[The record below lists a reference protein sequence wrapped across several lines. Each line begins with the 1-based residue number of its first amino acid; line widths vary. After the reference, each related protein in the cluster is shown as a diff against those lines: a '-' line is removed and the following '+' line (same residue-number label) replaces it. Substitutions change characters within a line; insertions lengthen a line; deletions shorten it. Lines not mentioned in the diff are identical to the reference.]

1 MAIVPAA
8 PIKTAAAPTKA
19 PAPTAKKVKV
29 RADALIWNGHTRI
42 RPGTVFEVPEGTKLP
57 KCCTVVE
64 DETPE
69 EVTLGKRERGA
80 EPTNL
85 VKDQTGK

>member
-1 MAIVPAA
+1 MA
-8 PIKTAAAPTKA
+8 TAPTKTA
-19 PAPTAKKVKV
+19 TAPTKVPASTIKKVKV

-57 KCCTVVE
+57 KCCTLVE

-69 EVTLGKRERGA
+69 EVTLGKRERGN

-85 VKDQTGK
+85 AKDAPNKPT